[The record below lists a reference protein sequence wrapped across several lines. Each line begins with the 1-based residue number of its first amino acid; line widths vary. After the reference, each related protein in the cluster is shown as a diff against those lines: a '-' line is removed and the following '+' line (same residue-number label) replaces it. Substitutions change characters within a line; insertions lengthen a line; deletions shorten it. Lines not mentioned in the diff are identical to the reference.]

1 MIALEPVGF
10 VHNACTVSQVPE
22 NIKKE
27 ISEIEIL
34 PPYAEGLS
42 GVEQCEYLDLLF
54 FFHREKE
61 TQLTTRIRTGET
73 KGIFASRSPRRP
85 NHIGATTVKLLRRD
99 GNKLYVEGADALD
112 GSPVIDIKY
121 CDTSLF
127 DQSAVHHSIR
137 KDAPR
142 IDIVRHILDDNLPP
156 LLLQSAQLH
165 GHICPGLA
173 LGVMAAAHIMRQIYS
188 EQRNPADFTLTISMK
203 NCPIDGIL
211 YVTGFTPGNNR
222 LTLRYSDEMC
232 FEVKDPQGYGWKV
245 QLSPSNRD
253 YLHHHL
259 PSGLSATEKGFAV
272 LKLDFP
278 HLFTIE
284 SLPHPPV
291 QSPQTLNTF

>member
-1 MIALEPVGF
+1 MYTHLITTLMIALEPIGF
-10 VHNACTVSQVPE
+10 VHNTCTVSQLPE

-42 GVEQCEYLDLLF
+42 DIEQCEYLDLLF
-54 FFHREKE
+54 SFHQEKQTE
-61 TQLTTRIRTGET
+61 LTTRIRTGET

-85 NHIGATTVKLLRRD
+85 NHIGVTTVKLLRRD
-99 GNKLYVEGADALD
+99 DNKLYVEGADALD

-127 DQSAVHHSIR
+127 DQSAIHHAIQ

-142 IDIVRHILDDNLPP
+142 IDIIRHILDNNLPQ

-173 LGVMAAAHIMRQIYS
+173 LGIMAATRIMQEIYS
-188 EQRNPADFTLTISMK
+188 EQRDPADFTLTLHMQ

-211 YVTGFTPGNNR
+211 YVTGLTPGNNR
-222 LTLRYSDEMC
+222 LILHHSDEMY
-232 FEVKDPQGYGWKV
+232 FEVKDKQEKGWKV

-253 YLHHHL
+253 YIQRQL
-259 PSGLSATEKGFAV
+259 PANLSATEKCFAV
-272 LKLDFP
+272 LNLDFNQ
-278 HLFTIE
+278 LFI
-284 SLPHPPV
+284 
-291 QSPQTLNTF
+291 LNTF

>member
-1 MIALEPVGF
+1 MIALEPIGF
-10 VHNACTVSQVPE
+10 VHNACTVSQLPE

-42 GVEQCEYLDLLF
+42 GIEQCEYLDLLF
-54 FFHREKE
+54 SFHQEKQTE
-61 TQLTTRIRTGET
+61 LTTRIRTGET

-85 NHIGATTVKLLRRD
+85 NHIGVTTIKLLRRD
-99 GNKLYVEGADALD
+99 ENKLYVEGADALD

-127 DQSAVHHSIR
+127 DQSVVHQSIR
-137 KDAPR
+137 QDAPR
-142 IDIVRHILDDNLPP
+142 IDIIRHISDNNLPQ

-173 LGVMAAAHIMRQIYS
+173 LGVMAATRVMQEIYS
-188 EQRNPADFTLTISMK
+188 EQRDPADFTLTLHMQ

-211 YVTGFTPGNNR
+211 YVTGLTPGNNR
-222 LTLRYSDEMC
+222 LTLHYSDEMY
-232 FEVKDPQGYGWKV
+232 FEVKDKKGKGWKV

-253 YLHHHL
+253 YIQHQL
-259 PSGLSATEKGFAV
+259 PADLSATEKGFTV
-272 LKLDFP
+272 LNLDFNQ
-278 HLFTIE
+278 LFI
-284 SLPHPPV
+284 
-291 QSPQTLNTF
+291 LNTF